1 MEGNNR
7 DWRRQR
13 GLRAERRVLEWLR
26 ERGLTPLAANYRCR
40 LGEVD
45 LIMEHG
51 DTLVFVEVRWRAGRG
66 YGGALASVDTR
77 KQRRLVRAARH
88 FLGRYPF
95 QARRPCR
102 FDVVGLEPDEQGAVR
117 YDWIQNAFYGDG

>member
-13 GLRAERRVLEWLR
+13 GLRAERRVLDWLR

-88 FLGRYPF
+88 FLGRHPL